1 MISTAKSL
9 TSKKVALLVV
19 VSAVIHLIVGLGLL
33 YTDKD
38 YFLTLAMMLVNVILF
53 GYFLPALW

>member
-1 MISTAKSL
+1 MISSAKSL